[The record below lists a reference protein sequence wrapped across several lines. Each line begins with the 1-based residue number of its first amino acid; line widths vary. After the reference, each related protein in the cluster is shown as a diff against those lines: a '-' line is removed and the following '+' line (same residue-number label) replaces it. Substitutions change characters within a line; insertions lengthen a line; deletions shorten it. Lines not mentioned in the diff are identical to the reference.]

1 MAGSRIKLAPSI
13 LSADFSDLQ
22 TALKYCERGQAD
34 MIHLDV
40 MDGNFVPNITI
51 GPAVIKALRSHTNL
65 FFDVHIMVC
74 DPLFWIDKFA
84 RAGADCITFHVEAT
98 GKPEMVIEQIKSL
111 GVKAGITLKPGT
123 NLELVEP
130 YLELVDLV
138 LVMSVE
144 PGFGGQSFISDSLAR
159 IEEVNRFIELAGL
172 SDQVEIQIDGGVNLD
187 NARNIADAGADI
199 LVAGSAVFNTP
210 DPIATMKKF
219 NEVLNG

>member
-1 MAGSRIKLAPSI
+1 
-13 LSADFSDLQ
+13 
-22 TALKYCERGQAD
+22 